1 MEASR
6 APSTPSLLTGGGGFL
21 CSAFAGSCLWG
32 VKVVLCLVPPAWVV
46 PVDRSLEMA
55 PGFDCC
61 GVPSWIEA
69 VERVSGAFV
78 WYSWKIK
85 AQSEP
90 AARFCRLQTLN
101 KNKKREGTTE
111 AVKPLVD
118 LAPEKAVVVLSS
130 HATIEENKSSYGSY
144 DAIPSLTTL

>member
-1 MEASR
+1 MKQGIREVNKKQDIKKASK
-6 APSTPSLLTGGGGFL
+6 L
-21 CSAFAGSCLWG
+21 
-32 VKVVLCLVPPAWVV
+32 
-46 PVDRSLEMA
+46 
-55 PGFDCC
+55 
-61 GVPSWIEA
+61 
-69 VERVSGAFV
+69 
-78 WYSWKIK
+78 YSWKIK

-101 KNKKREGTTE
+101 KNKKREVTTE